1 MLGCPGREEVKPP
14 HHHRVECLGRHMCIR
29 GSRTVFL
36 WSYCPFFP
44 CSNRRQTREARL
56 GHGSN
61 CLVLTRRLD
70 HWYGNTHTHTHRGR
84 LRDARILWI
93 GPFWMIASELVHLIQ
108 TPQEFILLSQWR
120 CVGRRLCCCCDAR
133 TCVREVH
140 SLHKT

>member
-70 HWYGNTHTHTHRGR
+70 HWYGNTHTHTQRER
-84 LRDARILWI
+84 QIKRCQDSLDWSILNDCLRA
-93 GPFWMIASELVHLIQ
+93 GASYSDSTGIHFAFTVAVCW
-108 TPQEFILLSQWR
+108 QETLL
-120 CVGRRLCCCCDAR
+120 L
-133 TCVREVH
+133 
-140 SLHKT
+140 L